1 MGTKER
7 RQREKKD
14 QRQKILDAALEIINK
29 EGFAALSMRKLADRI
44 EYSPAS
50 IYLHFA
56 SREQIARELSAAGY
70 AQLLDRMTAA
80 AASQNPIER
89 LTSICMAYVTFGLE
103 HPETYQLIFM
113 GDSGYMTAVFAE
125 KTTDSPAD
133 RSYQLLLDL
142 AKDLKRAGFDLGR
155 TTANEF
161 AEMLWAAMH
170 GIVSLKLTCPI
181 FPASPAVTLA
191 KVMTRTLI
199 NGLHPKKPAAK
210 HRSRVTI
217 NARKAHRAVIHADPL

>member
-14 QRQKILDAALEIINK
+14 QRQKILDTALEIINQ

-50 IYLHFA
+50 IYLHFD

-70 AQLLDRMTAA
+70 AQLLDRLTTAA
-80 AASQNPIER
+80 TSPDPIER
-89 LTSICMAYVTFGLE
+89 LTSVGLTYVAFGLE
-103 HPETYQLIFM
+103 HPETYRLIFM

-161 AEMLWAAMH
+161 AEILWAAMH

-181 FPASPAVTLA
+181 FPASPAATLA

-199 NGLHPKKPAAK
+199 NGLHPKKPVAK
-210 HRSRVTI
+210 HPSTHSSRVT
-217 NARKAHRAVIHADPL
+217 KKKTSKP

>member
-1 MGTKER
+1 MGIKER

-14 QRQKILDAALEIINK
+14 QRQKILDAALEIINQ

-50 IYLHFA
+50 IYLHFD

-70 AQLLDRMTAA
+70 AQLLDRLTAA
-80 AASQNPIER
+80 ASNPNPIER
-89 LTSICMAYVTFGLE
+89 LTAVNQSYVAFGLE
-103 HPETYQLIFM
+103 HPETYRLIFM

-133 RSYQLLLDL
+133 RSYQILLDL
-142 AKDLKRAGFDLGR
+142 ARDLRRSGLDLGR
-155 TTANEF
+155 ATANEF
-161 AEMLWAAMH
+161 AEILWAAMH

-181 FPASPAVTLA
+181 FPASPAATLA

-199 NGLHPKKPAAK
+199 NGLHPKKPVAK
-210 HRSRVTI
+210 HPGTHSSRVTKK
-217 NARKAHRAVIHADPL
+217 RTSKP